1 MIGIARSILMTVVT
15 CLTFAATTM
24 AVQAEELTFHMRSS
38 YPYAVSVE
46 FYSQNRSHVWP
57 GDNKVYV
64 IRDDDDHTYT
74 LSCRSG
80 EQIRYGA
87 WVRNRTHSYWGAGY
101 GGKQACKNCCHRC
114 DGGETPMIT
123 LKR

>member
-1 MIGIARSILMTVVT
+1 MIGISGSVLLALATLATAIATSVV
-15 CLTFAATTM
+15 
-24 AVQAEELTFHMRSS
+24 AEAESLTFHMRST

-46 FYSQNRSHVWP
+46 FYAQGRSHVWP
-57 GDNKVYV
+57 GKGKVYV

-80 EQIRYGA
+80 EKICYGA
-87 WVRNRTHSYWGAGY
+87 WVRGRTHSYWGSGY
-101 GGKQACKNCCHRC
+101 GGTEACKGCCHSC